1 MPFTRKTASVLEG
14 LAIAVGTAALGH
26 LAAPD
31 VMPALIPAEYL
42 PWALLALQLA
52 QRLIT
57 NAAWRRNWNGSPA
70 EVPAPPDPKELKRL

>member
-1 MPFTRKTASVLEG
+1 MQFNRNVGNALQG
-14 LAIAVGTAALGH
+14 LAIAAGTAVLGH

-31 VMPALIPAEYL
+31 VMPALIPDQYL

-52 QRLIT
+52 QRLLS

-70 EVPAPPDPKELKRL
+70 ELPAPPDPKELNRL